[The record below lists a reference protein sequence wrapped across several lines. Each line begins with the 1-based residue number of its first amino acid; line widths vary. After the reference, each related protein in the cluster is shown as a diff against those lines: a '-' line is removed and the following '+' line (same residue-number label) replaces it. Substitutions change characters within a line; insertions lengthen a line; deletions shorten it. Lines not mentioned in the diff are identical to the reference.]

1 MNGLFEVA
9 TTIQD
14 FCCDR
19 AWRFCFIGGLAVQRW
34 GEPRQT
40 RDVDLTLLTG
50 FGSERPFVDEL
61 LDAFDARLPDAATF
75 AMQNRVLLLKS
86 PSGVGIDIALGAL
99 PFEERAVARA
109 SDWTIDDDAVL
120 RTCSSEDLV
129 VYKAFAGRPQDWI
142 DVEMVVARQGPGLD
156 VEGILAE
163 ALPLLE
169 LKEATADRDRLLS
182 MLRSPGSEG
191 S

>member
-1 MNGLFEVA
+1 MNGLFAVA
-9 TTIQD
+9 TMIQD
-14 FCCDR
+14 FCRER

-61 LDAFDARLPDAATF
+61 LDSFDARLPDAATF
-75 AMQNRVLLLKS
+75 AMQNRVLLLRS

-99 PFEERAVARA
+99 PFEERAVGRA
-109 SDWTIDDDAVL
+109 SDWTIDEHAVL
-120 RTCSSEDLV
+120 HTCSSADLV

-142 DVEMVVARQGPGLD
+142 DIEMVVARQGSDLD
-156 VEGILAE
+156 VAGILEE

-169 LKEATADRDRLLS
+169 LKEASADRDRLLS
-182 MLRSPGSEG
+182 LLRSPGSEEP
-191 S
+191 